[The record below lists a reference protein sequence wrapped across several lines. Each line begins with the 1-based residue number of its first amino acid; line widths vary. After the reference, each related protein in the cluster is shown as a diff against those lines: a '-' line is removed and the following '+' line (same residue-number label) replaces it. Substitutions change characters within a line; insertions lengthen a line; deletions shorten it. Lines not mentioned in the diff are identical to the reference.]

1 MAKDT
6 LTSLR
11 WIMYRR
17 IVVWMLLCG
26 FVASGCVF
34 FTGEALFRNIY
45 ARTQATSLREAE
57 SRLALFDSSLA
68 LIEKESLATGRLA
81 LGSLARIYGRA
92 DIAAAKT
99 AKELADEARKLGVTE
114 VYFIDSSGKVFATSF
129 PTDLGLD
136 LLSVGKEFASFIKSV
151 YGKGEIVDQR
161 ISNSTLTGKLNNYQ
175 YFSPKGSDFIIEVS
189 TRLDQAVER
198 SLPKLG
204 YDGFMSLANDALGV
218 SADAK
223 PLARIV
229 DIVGSR
235 DASSWSLFQNGIGPS
250 PYAYLVARA
259 RKGETAVSDEGN
271 KRISVKE
278 INFSTLVDFH
288 DSRYFVVFQVDLGPL
303 RRFRLIALS
312 MMIAACG
319 VATGISFALMKR
331 SFDLAVATRID
342 GLRSAIARAAE
353 GDYGASFDSFGDDE
367 IGAIGASVGSMVRT
381 ILDKEERLRAAERM
395 ETAGA
400 MAGGLAHDFSNI
412 LTGISGTIEC
422 MELSLSD
429 GEVKREELLD
439 LTSLASKTARRGG
452 ELVRALLD
460 LSSPRPSERGPI
472 DLCAIAREAA
482 ELSLGK
488 EEKGISIRV
497 ETPETPLIVHGD
509 ARSILRAAINLC
521 NNGIQAMTAMRAEGE
536 DRGGHILIRAEARPG
551 SGGKPDEAAL
561 VVRDEGV
568 GIAPEER
575 GKIFVPFY
583 STKPRGLGSGIGL
596 SIVLSAAK
604 SHGGRLELE
613 SEPGRG
619 STFTLI
625 LPA

>member
-1 MAKDT
+1 
-6 LTSLR
+6 
-11 WIMYRR
+11 MYRR
-17 IVVWMLLCG
+17 IIIWMLLCG
-26 FVASGCVF
+26 FVASGSVF

-45 ARTQATSLREAE
+45 AGARETSLREAE
-57 SRLALFDSSLA
+57 GRLALFDASLA
-68 LIEKESLATGRLA
+68 LIEKESLAIGRVALEALA
-81 LGSLARIYGRA
+81 KDYRRA

-99 AKELADEARKLGVTE
+99 SGELLTEARKLGVTE
-114 VYFIDSSGKVFATSF
+114 LYFIDSSGKVFATSF
-129 PTDLGLD
+129 PTDRGLD
-136 LLSVGKEFASFIKSV
+136 LFSVGEEFAAFLKGV

-161 ISNSTLTGKLNNYQ
+161 ISQSTLTGTMNNYQ
-175 YFSPKGSDFIIEVS
+175 YYSPKGSDFIIEVS
-189 TRLDQAVER
+189 TRLDRAVER

-204 YDGFMSLANDALGV
+204 YDGFMSLASDALGA
-218 SADAK
+218 SASAK

-235 DASSWSLFQNGIGPS
+235 GESTWSIFQDGVGQSRFASL
-250 PYAYLVARA
+250 AARA
-259 RKGETAVSDEGN
+259 KKGEEVVEDRGSKLT
-271 KRISVKE
+271 SVKE
-278 INFSTLVDFH
+278 INFSTLVDFR
-288 DSRYFVVFQVDLGPL
+288 DSRYFVVFEVDLSPL

-312 MMIAACG
+312 MMVLACG

-353 GDYGASFDSFGDDE
+353 GDYGASFDGFGDDE

-381 ILDKEERLRAAERM
+381 ILDKEERLLAAERM

-422 MELSLSD
+422 MELSLSG
-429 GEVKREELLD
+429 GEVRREELLE
-439 LTSLASKTARRGG
+439 LTALACKTAKRGG

-460 LSSPRPSERGPI
+460 LSSPRPSERGPM

-488 EEKGISIRV
+488 EDRGISIRV
-497 ETPETPLIVHGD
+497 ETPETPLIVRGD
-509 ARSILRAAINLC
+509 ARAILRAAINLC
-521 NNGIQAMTAMRAEGE
+521 SNGIQAMTAMRAEGE
-536 DRGGHILIRAEARPG
+536 SRGGLILVRAEARPG
-551 SGGKPDEAAL
+551 TEGGPDEAAL

-568 GIAPEER
+568 GIAPEDR

-613 SEPGRG
+613 SEPGKG
-619 STFTLI
+619 STFTLV
-625 LPA
+625 LPV